1 MGEVRSALGAPPVAE
16 IAIELNAQNSR
27 TAKTRISSIRV
38 IQANI
43 FDTSSAV
50 TLSVTGTVSRL

>member
-1 MGEVRSALGAPPVAE
+1 VAE

-27 TAKTRISSIRV
+27 TAKTRISSTRV
-38 IQANI
+38 VQANI

-50 TLSVTGTVSRL
+50 KWSVTGTVSRL